1 MATEYL
7 SKDEQYARLI
17 SMEQISRIKDVEL
30 RDIRRKYWNLWHNAF
45 IDERRIP
52 DAQLGGEMDRIKNM
66 EMEEIKRYRDR
77 KGDW

>member
-1 MATEYL
+1 MSTEYL
-7 SKDEQYARLI
+7 PKDEQYARNL
-17 SMEQISRIKDVEL
+17 SVEQISRIKDIEL
-30 RDIRRKYWNLWHNAF
+30 RDIRQKYWVLWHNAF

-52 DAQLGGEMDRIKNM
+52 DAQLGDEMDRIKNM